1 MTVRSIHAPAACAS
15 TVAQLEPG
23 ITIAHTEKSTM
34 LLNLPRSIDELDKA
48 TGRADAGKQRGF
60 IARLWK

>member
-1 MTVRSIHAPAACAS
+1 MTVRSIHAPAACAG

-48 TGRADAGKQRGF
+48 TGDTDAHKHRGF
-60 IARLWK
+60 FSRFGK

>member
-1 MTVRSIHAPAACAS
+1 MCIRDS
-15 TVAQLEPG
+15 
-23 ITIAHTEKSTM
+23 AHTEKSTM

>member
-48 TGRADAGKQRGF
+48 TGSADAGKQRGVF
-60 IARLWK
+60 ARFRK

>member
-1 MTVRSIHAPAACAS
+1 MTVRFIHAPAACAS

-34 LLNLPRSIDELDKA
+34 LLNLPRNIDELDKV
-48 TGRADAGKQRGF
+48 TGEADGGKPRGF
-60 IARLWK
+60 FSRLRK